1 MSSTQKP
8 PTEALPEREQLIRLQ
23 SRTVNG
29 RLGRKS
35 LVDLLRQGKHY
46 HEVSSAADG
55 LVLSVV
61 RQVGKIGEQL
71 KRDLRQLQTD
81 KSFSGK
87 RGRNHLF
94 ERTTVERVQYLRDWS
109 AALITLANYR
119 QFGSFRW
126 GSEYATYGS
135 RGGCSYRTY
144 LIVRDTTTS
153 EAHLLRVPPKFGN
166 SETAYFNRFRSD
178 SERIRAAV
186 AWTFGRSLHE
196 YDPAVE
202 A

>member
-1 MSSTQKP
+1 M
-8 PTEALPEREQLIRLQ
+8 
-23 SRTVNG
+23 NG

-35 LVDLLRQGKHY
+35 LVELLRQGKHY

-71 KRDLRQLQTD
+71 KRDLHQLQTD

-87 RGRNHLF
+87 RGRNHLL
-94 ERTTVERVQYLRDWS
+94 ERTTVERVQYLRNWRRRPWS
-109 AALITLANYR
+109 PWRTTASSVSY
-119 QFGSFRW
+119 RW
-126 GSEYATYGS
+126 GREYARYGS

-166 SETAYFNRFRSD
+166 SETAFFDRFRSD
-178 SERIRAAV
+178 PERIRAAV